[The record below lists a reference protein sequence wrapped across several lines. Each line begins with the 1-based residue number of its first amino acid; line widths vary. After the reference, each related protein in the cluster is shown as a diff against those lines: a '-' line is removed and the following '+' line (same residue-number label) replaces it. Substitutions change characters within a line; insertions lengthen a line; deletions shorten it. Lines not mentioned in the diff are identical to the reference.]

1 MYLGGAVMRGKSPL
15 ITLLFKIIM
24 ALIARVLCQDLEIQA
39 ADGYE
44 YNIQING
51 RSTSYFSHMELK
63 S

>member
-1 MYLGGAVMRGKSPL
+1 MRGKSPL